1 MQGEVEQMKASLR
14 ERAAAIAQREHRLAE
29 LEHRLDATGLA
40 EELAA
45 AQRAAAEA
53 EAERR
58 RLAAAELAS
67 VWDEREQQIQGAV
80 EKELAALRIE
90 LGQKPPAAR
99 RATASAR
106 QRELDARE
114 AALDERE
121 AALEAREAVLRG
133 DTMSM
138 PSPLGFADGSWLT
151 SRRRVTRPG
160 HLLVGS
166 LEAAETPVVSAGRG
180 HKVRPLPM
188 PEQVNTVDPPDL
200 GLLPTLR
207 RLLRLW
213 WGERRLGALGLSFA
227 LAYTL
232 ISIAIPLLMQR
243 AIDNAVVAHTQRL
256 WPYVLAIVALGTV
269 RFGINFSRRYATARI
284 GIRIEARMREL
295 LYNAYLRYPRAFYD
309 RHATGQVLSR
319 ATNDLYPI
327 RYFIGWGL
335 VQGVQSLMMIV
346 GAGIVLVIV
355 NPRLA
360 LYTAVAM
367 PPITWLTLR
376 FARRVSPLS
385 RQVQERKGDVTEAA
399 DEAVVGIEMVQAFGR
414 EDDVRGR
421 FGERAEAVRN
431 TVLRQAGVEARHLPG
446 LYYLPSLS
454 IAAVVYFGGRQ
465 VIAGHLSI
473 GQFVLFETLLLQLV
487 WPLEALGWI
496 TNLAQ
501 RALAS
506 AGRSFAWLEGILPL
520 PEPASPQPLPAGP
533 LSVRF
538 ESVHFA
544 YGGEHDVL
552 RDLDLALEPGEIVA
566 VCGPTGSGKTSLL
579 NLLPRFYDA
588 TAGRVLVGGVDTRD
602 IAIAEL
608 RASVALVT
616 QRPVLFSAPLRE
628 NLTAGRDGDW
638 DAVLAA
644 CAAAGVDAFVDE
656 LPDGYDTL
664 IGERGIN
671 LSGGQRQR
679 VALARALVTGARVVV
694 LDDPLSA
701 VDTLTER
708 RLVGRLRP
716 ALLGRT
722 VLVATQRLSTIALA
736 DRAVVLEEGRIVES
750 GPPDELLR
758 AGGAFTSLFGDE
770 LAAA

>member
-1 MQGEVEQMKASLR
+1 
-14 ERAAAIAQREHRLAE
+14 
-29 LEHRLDATGLA
+29 
-40 EELAA
+40 
-45 AQRAAAEA
+45 
-53 EAERR
+53 
-58 RLAAAELAS
+58 
-67 VWDEREQQIQGAV
+67 
-80 EKELAALRIE
+80 
-90 LGQKPPAAR
+90 
-99 RATASAR
+99 
-106 QRELDARE
+106 
-114 AALDERE
+114 
-121 AALEAREAVLRG
+121 
-133 DTMSM
+133 
-138 PSPLGFADGSWLT
+138 
-151 SRRRVTRPG
+151 
-160 HLLVGS
+160 
-166 LEAAETPVVSAGRG
+166 
-180 HKVRPLPM
+180 M

-227 LAYTL
+227 LAYAL

-335 VQGVQSLMMIV
+335 VQGIQSLMMIV

-367 PPITWLTLR
+367 PPITVLALR

-520 PEPASPQPLPAGP
+520 PEPASPRPLPTGP

-538 ESVHFA
+538 ESVRFA

-552 RDLDLALEPGEIVA
+552 HDLDLVLEPGEIVA

-579 NLLPRFYDA
+579 NLLSRFYDP
-588 TAGRVLVGGVDTRD
+588 TGGRVLVGGIDTRD

-616 QRPVLFSAPLRE
+616 QRPVLFSVPLRE
-628 NLTAGRDGDW
+628 NLTAGHM
-638 DAVLAA
+638 DAAWSEVLAA
-644 CAAAGVDAFVDE
+644 CTAAGVDAFVDE

-716 ALLGRT
+716 ALAGHT

-758 AGGAFTSLFGDE
+758 AGGAFTALFGDE

>member
-1 MQGEVEQMKASLR
+1 
-14 ERAAAIAQREHRLAE
+14 
-29 LEHRLDATGLA
+29 
-40 EELAA
+40 
-45 AQRAAAEA
+45 
-53 EAERR
+53 
-58 RLAAAELAS
+58 
-67 VWDEREQQIQGAV
+67 
-80 EKELAALRIE
+80 
-90 LGQKPPAAR
+90 
-99 RATASAR
+99 
-106 QRELDARE
+106 
-114 AALDERE
+114 
-121 AALEAREAVLRG
+121 
-133 DTMSM
+133 M
-138 PSPLGFADGSWLT
+138 PGY
-151 SRRRVTRPG
+151 
-160 HLLVGS
+160 
-166 LEAAETPVVSAGRG
+166 
-180 HKVRPLPM
+180 
-188 PEQVNTVDPPDL
+188 VNHVDPPDL

-213 WGERRLGALGLSFA
+213 WLERRLGALGLSLAF
-227 LAYTL
+227 AYTL
-232 ISIAIPLLMQR
+232 VSITIPLLTQR
-243 AIDNAVVAHTQRL
+243 AIDHAIVGHSQRL
-256 WPYVLAIVALGTV
+256 WPYIAVIVGLAAV

-295 LYNAYLRYPRAFYD
+295 LYHAYLRYPRAFFD

-335 VQGVQSLMMIV
+335 VQGMQSLMMIV

-367 PPITWLTLR
+367 PPITVLALR
-376 FARRVSPLS
+376 FARHVSPLS

-421 FGERAEAVRN
+421 FGGKAERVRD
-431 TVLRQAGVEARHLPG
+431 TVLRQAGVEAKHLPG

-454 IAAVVYFGGRQ
+454 IAAVVFFGGRQ

-496 TNLAQ
+496 TNLGQ

-506 AGRSFAWLEGILPL
+506 AGRSFAWLEGIEPL
-520 PEPASPQPLPAGP
+520 PEPTDPKHLPRGP
-533 LSVRF
+533 LGVRF
-538 ESVHFA
+538 ESVEFA
-544 YGGEHDVL
+544 YGGETGVL
-552 RDLDLALEPGEIVA
+552 RDLDLTVEPGEIVA

-579 NLLPRFYDA
+579 NLLPRFYDP
-588 TAGRVLVGGVDTRD
+588 TGGSVLVGDVDTRD
-602 IAIAEL
+602 LPVAEL
-608 RASVALVT
+608 RADDALVT
-616 QRPVLFSAPLRE
+616 QRPVLFSVTLRE
-628 NLTAGRDGDW
+628 NLTAGREGARW
-638 DAVLAA
+638 EEVLAA
-644 CAAAGVDAFVDE
+644 CTAAGVDAFADD

-708 RLVGRLRP
+708 RLVKRLRP
-716 ALLGRT
+716 ALQGRT
-722 VLVATQRLSTIALA
+722 VLVATQRLSTVELA
-736 DRAVVLEEGRIVES
+736 DRAVVLVDGLIVES
-750 GPPDELLR
+750 GAPRTLLR
-758 AGGAFTSLFGDE
+758 AGGPFAELFADE
-770 LAAA
+770 VVAA